1 MLAKGD
7 FIENVKQIEGAPVK
21 VGEMCEVTHI
31 YDNGN
36 IQFKFGGFHMGVMTQ
51 KEYEEYFKK
60 VEVVEEAPVVSADRV
75 NWIIENMEIEVTT
88 MFDKCTVVSAKL
100 PNGFV
105 ITESSACVSPEN
117 YSQDMGV
124 DICIDKIVDKIWE
137 LEGYL
142 LQETLYEEE
151 SALEKFNEA
160 LEEDDYCSEYDCDG
174 DCDNCLF
181 EEDEEWCGEYGCE
194 DCPYNDECEDYESE
208 EGNECDHDWMI
219 VGLSNDGLVNIVC
232 KNCGEEK
239 EAEIVL
245 SSIIL

>member
-1 MLAKGD
+1 MRTR
-7 FIENVKQIEGAPVK
+7 I
-21 VGEMCEVTHI
+21 T
-31 YDNGN
+31 
-36 IQFKFGGFHMGVMTQ
+36 
-51 KEYEEYFKK
+51 KEYIDKI
-60 VEVVEEAPVVSADRV
+60 VEKTEF
-75 NWIIENMEIEVTT
+75 NVTT
-88 MFDKCTVVSAKL
+88 VFDKCTVVVAKL

-105 ITESSACVSPEN
+105 ITENSA
-117 YSQDMGV
+117 
-124 DICIDKIVDKIWE
+124 CIDKKNYNRNLGYEICREKIINKIWE

-160 LEEDDYCSEYDCDG
+160 LEEDDYCSEYDCNG

-208 EGNECDHDWMI
+208 EDNECDHDWMI
-219 VGLSNDGLVNIVC
+219 IGLSNDGLVNVVC